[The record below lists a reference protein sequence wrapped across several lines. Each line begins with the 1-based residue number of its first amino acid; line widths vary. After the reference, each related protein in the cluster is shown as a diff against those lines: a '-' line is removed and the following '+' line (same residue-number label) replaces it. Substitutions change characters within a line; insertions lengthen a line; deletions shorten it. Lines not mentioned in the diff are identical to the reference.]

1 MQLVLASSSLYR
13 RELLQRL
20 GRPFEVDAPD
30 VDETHVAGESGE
42 QLVRRLAEAKARAVA
57 PRHRNALIV
66 GSDQVAVFDSAILTK
81 PHTTERAIEQL
92 TMMRGATAHFLTG
105 ICLINTRTERSQV
118 AVERYAVTFRT
129 LSDPAIAA
137 YVERERPLDCAGA
150 FKSEG
155 LGIALFESMDGTDP
169 TTLVGL
175 PLIRLTTMLAAEGF
189 DVLRPR

>member
-1 MQLVLASSSLYR
+1 
-13 RELLQRL
+13 
-20 GRPFEVDAPD
+20 
-30 VDETHVAGESGE
+30 
-42 QLVRRLAEAKARAVA
+42 
-57 PRHRNALIV
+57 
-66 GSDQVAVFDSAILTK
+66 
-81 PHTTERAIEQL
+81 
-92 TMMRGATAHFLTG
+92 
-105 ICLINTRTERSQV
+105 
-118 AVERYAVTFRT
+118 VTFRT

-155 LGIALFESMDGTDP
+155 LGIALFESMDGADP